1 MNVAQHD
8 STELTRTESLSL
20 LPTVPFGR
28 LVFTEGALP
37 AVIPV
42 NFVLDPAGVV
52 LRTAADS
59 SVARIADGSVVA
71 LQADDV
77 DTARRT
83 GWSVTVV
90 GQARTVRDPVELAR
104 LSALPLQPWVAG
116 ERNTFLVV
124 GIGIVTGRR
133 IGGPAVVALRG

>member
-1 MNVAQHD
+1 MT
-8 STELTRTESLSL
+8 STTQDARELTRAECLAL

-52 LRTAADS
+52 LRTAPDG
-59 SVARIADGSVVA
+59 SVARGADGSIVA
-71 LQADDV
+71 LQADQV
-77 DTARRT
+77 DPTTRS

-90 GQARTVRDPVELAR
+90 GRGRVVRDPVELGR
-104 LSALPLQPWVAG
+104 LEALPLTPWVAG
-116 ERNTFLVV
+116 DRSTFVV
-124 GIGIVTGRR
+124 VEVGVVTGRR
-133 IGGPAVVALRG
+133 IGGPAPVPT